1 MLFGQL
7 NDDIFLVLGGTNRR
21 LYEQAIL
28 TIYREFFRSELLFP
42 SEAEVVSA
50 IYSFLAADPS
60 LWGEDEAP
68 VQLDRLLP
76 RGGRRVRRRRAGGVD
91 GQSTASAISRS
102 RHIYNRLV
110 VTGWLE
116 ESHYGWKVTVDMPA
130 GAMRLAEFLTSLSE
144 GPVEQ
149 LGGLVV
155 EVRSAVRAVREKPFE
170 NALGLNKAARD
181 AAAFGRFLRSVL
193 SALREIDRQVLNSD
207 SLAKRLRHYF
217 EDFVERVLLR
227 DYSAIATT
235 GHPYRHR
242 HNILAALDE
251 LEDSEGDI
259 ASVAEAY
266 LEAKLASSA
275 VAARDLVNADL
286 LGIRTVFDRID
297 RAFDAIQQHRSRLE
311 TKLRNVVRYAGR
323 RGGYLKRSESII
335 GNLDRVLRSSPR
347 RGLDISGIIEP
358 RQLVLSPS
366 LLARPRMARFAVIG
380 DPLVLPAP
388 DPLLQLRRRLELEYL
403 ERLTVTPA
411 QVARFLERRVPPFG
425 EAPASAMWIETVDD
439 LLAFEAVRLSVAAGI
454 GTTAESRF
462 LKQFA
467 GHFEFIA
474 GTGADVD
481 NDWVACPGFVVR
493 RLGDDVTLDRPNAA

>member
-7 NDDIFLVLGGTNRR
+7 NEDIFSVFGGANRR
-21 LYEQAIL
+21 FYERAIL

-42 SEAEVVSA
+42 SQAEVVSA
-50 IYSFLAADPS
+50 IYSFLASEPS

-68 VQLDRLLP
+68 VQLDRLVS
-76 RGGRRVRRRRAGGVD
+76 RGGRRVRRRRVAGVD
-91 GQSTASAISRS
+91 GQVTGTAISRS
-102 RHIYNRLV
+102 RHIYNRLIEA
-110 VTGWLE
+110 GWLE
-116 ESHYGWKVTVDMPA
+116 ESHYGLKVTVDMPS

-155 EVRSAVRAVREKPFE
+155 EVRNAVRAVREKPLE

-193 SALREIDRQVLNSD
+193 SALREIDRQVLASD

-242 HNILAALDE
+242 HTILAALDA

-259 ASVAEAY
+259 SSIAQAY
-266 LEAKLASSA
+266 LEARLAPDTA
-275 VAARDLVNADL
+275 KARDAVNADL
-286 LGIRTVFDRID
+286 LGIRTVFDRINE
-297 RAFDAIQQHRSRLE
+297 AFEAIQQHRSRLE

-323 RGGYLKRSESII
+323 RGGYLKRSENVISK
-335 GNLDRVLRSSPR
+335 LDRTLRSESWPEADI
-347 RGLDISGIIEP
+347 RGAIEP

-366 LLARPRMARFAVIG
+366 LLARPRTARVG
-380 DPLVLPAP
+380 VTGEPLVLPAP
-388 DPLLQLRRRLELEYL
+388 DPLLQLRRRLEREYL

-411 QVARFLERRVPPFG
+411 QIARFLERRVPPFG

-439 LLAFEAVRLSVAAGI
+439 LLAFEAVRLAVAAGI
-454 GTTAESRF
+454 GSTAESRF

-467 GHFEFIA
+467 GHFKFVA
-474 GTGADVD
+474 GEGIDVD
-481 NDWVACPGFVVR
+481 NEWLACPGFLVR
-493 RLGDDVTLDRPNAA
+493 RLGDDVTLDRSHAA